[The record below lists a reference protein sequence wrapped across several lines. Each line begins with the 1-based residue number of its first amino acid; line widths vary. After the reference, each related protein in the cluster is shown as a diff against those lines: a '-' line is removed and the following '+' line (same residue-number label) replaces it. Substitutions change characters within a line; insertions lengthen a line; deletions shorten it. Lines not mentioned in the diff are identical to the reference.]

1 MTQPFVSICC
11 VTYNHAPF
19 IRQCLEGFLMQQPPA
34 SIINS
39 SLSKANQSIIQASWL
54 EILIH
59 DDCSTDGTTEI
70 VREYA
75 AKYPDIIK
83 PLYET
88 ENQFSKPGRESM
100 DFYNYRRARGK
111 YIAYC
116 EGDDYWTDPL
126 KLQKQVDFMEAHPE
140 YSVCWC
146 QADITMAVS
155 GIIQQGRFVEQNTD
169 VSAKEFLVD
178 GKGAPPLTMVFRVSN
193 FSFEWSKHY
202 TCYLD
207 TMEIYHL
214 LKVGKGI
221 VLNFKGGVYRI
232 HKGGISSSMS
242 DKTRSWE
249 NVRDGYEMYHYCD
262 DEATREMYIKSIW
275 WRLEKCNSDER
286 KQLYNYII
294 HHTPYIGVMMWF
306 KEMKHV
312 IKKYLHK

>member
-1 MTQPFVSICC
+1 MAKPLVSICC
-11 VTYNHAPF
+11 ITYNHAPF
-19 IRQCLEGFLMQQPPA
+19 IRQCLEGFLMQKTNFP
-34 SIINS
+34 I
-39 SLSKANQSIIQASWL
+39 

-70 VREYA
+70 VKEYA
-75 AKYPDIIK
+75 AKYPDLIF

-88 ENQFSKPGRESM
+88 ENQYSKPNHLLL

-126 KLQKQVDFMEAHPE
+126 KLQKQVDFMEANPE
-140 YSVCWC
+140 YSLCWC
-146 QADITMAVS
+146 QADITIADS
-155 GIIQQGRFVEQNTD
+155 GIIQQSRFIEHNTD
-169 VSAKEFLVD
+169 VSVREFLME
-178 GKGAPPLTMVFRVSN
+178 GKGAAPLTMVFRVAN
-193 FSFEWSKHY
+193 FSFDWSKHY

-242 DKTRSWE
+242 NHTRSWE
-249 NVRDGYEMYHYCD
+249 NVRDGYEMFHYIGD
-262 DEATREMYIKSIW
+262 KATKEMYVKSIF
-275 WRLEKCNSDER
+275 WRLDQCTPAER
-286 KQLYNYII
+286 KQTYHYVLT
-294 HHTPYIGVMMWF
+294 HTPLIGIKVWLIEIKRKIKQYIR
-306 KEMKHV
+306 K
-312 IKKYLHK
+312 